1 LTRKAVKTFLSP
13 PLVRVLEKLTDY
25 LGLSDSEVLR
35 LGLMDLAEKHDLMP
49 RGE

>member
-1 LTRKAVKTFLSP
+1 MTRKAVKVYLSS
-13 PLVRVLEKLTDY
+13 PLLHVLEKLTDR

>member
-1 LTRKAVKTFLSP
+1 MNRKAVKVYLSP
-13 PLVRVLEKLTDY
+13 PLLRILEKLTDR

-49 RGE
+49 RDK